1 MFRFTIRDV
10 LWLTVVVAL
19 ALCSSRERSALQQRT
34 AKLES
39 DSTALQKD
47 RAALESERRAFMA
60 FIYSVRDNAFDSGYR
75 RGTEN
80 ARIVRVPSS
89 QKEAEPG
96 VYFLGP
102 ETSLFPKYRLAP
114 KLSEPNP

>member
-10 LWLTVVVAL
+10 LWLTVVVAIGL
-19 ALCSSRERSALQQRT
+19 WWFRERSALQQRA

-39 DSTALQKD
+39 DTAALQKE
-47 RAALESERRAFMA
+47 RAAFKSERTAFMT
-60 FIYSVRDNAFDSGYR
+60 FIKSVSDNAFDTGYR
-75 RGTEN
+75 RGVEN
-80 ARIVRVPSS
+80 ARIVRVPVPWS

-102 ETSLFPKYRLAP
+102 ETRPFPGYSPR
-114 KLSEPNP
+114 SEAGRP